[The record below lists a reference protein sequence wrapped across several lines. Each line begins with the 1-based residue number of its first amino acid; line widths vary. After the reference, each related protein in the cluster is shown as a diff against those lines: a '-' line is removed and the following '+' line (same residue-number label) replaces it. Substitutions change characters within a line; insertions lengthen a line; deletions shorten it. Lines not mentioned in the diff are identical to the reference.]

1 VDGTPSSGSLDSV
14 VATRNIATPTAK
26 VVDSSTS
33 STAGNSADASL
44 ATPVSATF
52 ATNYSGRNSSS
63 LVAPSSTL
71 IRPSAT
77 ISSKQTTSLN
87 VANST
92 SRDSVTPS
100 GQMYKSSSRMALDF
114 KHHPGVDSAKPPS
127 AASAAQI
134 SRSRLDHPSR
144 LVRPRS
150 AHLSAYPTP
159 TATNPMDAAT
169 STKTAFTLP
178 DLPTNSARP
187 FKKTTV
193 TPPTSSIHHE
203 KATGR
208 SLRKSRSVGGD
219 FEVVSKAELDDD
231 DEFDVLDI
239 EGPSAT
245 NGALKYLSGA
255 FRTGWEDDE

>member
-26 VVDSSTS
+26 VVDSST
-33 STAGNSADASL
+33 SADASL

-178 DLPTNSARP
+178 DLPT
-187 FKKTTV
+187 KKTTV